1 MIALFVIKRLKI
13 PAFYQNSEVLLGNK
27 KKDLNKAT
35 KINERRVTS
44 GGKERPTAW
53 ANISALQ
60 RFMKEKKSSRRAT
73 AVPFH
78 HIMA

>member
-44 GGKERPTAW
+44 GGKERPTA
-53 ANISALQ
+53 
-60 RFMKEKKSSRRAT
+60 
-73 AVPFH
+73 
-78 HIMA
+78 